1 MKTLL
6 LLTAT
11 MALLP
16 ELLHGATYDTHHLRL
31 DQSLSSA
38 DAAASPYLFNE
49 VREAFSAINALA
61 NAAAPTDTITLEIAP
76 GVYWVDDP
84 DDTAIR
90 RVTSN
95 SEGTPYGFRL
105 RCANLRLI
113 GQCDNPEDVVL
124 ACNRG
129 QTQGALGNFT
139 MLYID
144 GQCVEAR
151 NLTFGNYCSVDLVY
165 PRDTTLNRP
174 RRADAIVQAQLIHTN
189 ARWVEAQ
196 NCRFVSR
203 LNLCPF
209 SGVRRAHFTDCHFEC
224 TDDALVGAAIYER
237 CHFEFFSSKPFWGT
251 PDFGPVFIDCKIDT
265 HVRGT
270 QYFIKTHGGLNLIR
284 TDIRQLDG
292 EPLKVLPCYGRSDA
306 PCYYSEVT
314 LNGKPLTIAG
324 ATDITGLPLREAFTV
339 ENLLHGPKP
348 TYMRLSPIGQRT
360 LQEEE
365 DSRPLQ
371 VQFFLWNGEPAKRR
385 SADDLTLTATMP
397 SGLTSST
404 RLHLTPQ
411 WDAAPTFTRQP
422 SLIYDRKR
430 GTIRLDYEL
439 SEGADDCSHVTW
451 YRYTLA
457 NATDTIAVRH
467 GLTAEAAT
475 YRLSPA
481 DAGCRIMARVTP
493 RYAVTHPGADA
504 LTQNSVQVMAN
515 APGARGEESTLETD
529 FHDVP
534 VHYQPQLRAGHW
546 TFDAYKPA
554 DTQTYNWQPQPRN
567 AWYYGRGVDGAAQS
581 IGLNEATKGARAFYT
596 PARKS
601 CKAMTALLSIAPA
614 KTAGQGFGSATGQYL
629 DIGVKFDA
637 ATLTGYALRIQRT
650 PDYDRAVVMQLVRY
664 DNGTVT
670 PISAPQVYRHYLTSC
685 VVTLSIDGSTL
696 TATAH
701 HGDDTFSLSA
711 AIDGT
716 LANAPHCALYLQHT
730 GSTGASASLIES
742 VNVEWK

>member
-16 ELLHGATYDTHHLRL
+16 EFIQGATYDKHHLLL
-31 DQSLSSA
+31 DQSLSTA

-61 NAAAPTDTITLEIAP
+61 NETAPTDTITLEIAP
-76 GVYWVDDP
+76 GVYWVDNP
-84 DDTAIR
+84 DDTTIR
-90 RVTSN
+90 RVTSS

-105 RCANLRLI
+105 RCTNLKLI
-113 GQCDNPEDVVL
+113 GQSPDAQDVVL

-139 MLYID
+139 MLHID
-144 GQCVEAR
+144 GQWIEAR

-165 PRDTTLNRP
+165 PRDTTLNRK

-224 TDDALVGAAIYER
+224 TDDALEGAAIYER

-270 QYFIKTHGGLNLIR
+270 QYFIKTRGGLALIR

-292 EPLKVLPCYGRSDA
+292 KQLKVLPSYGQSDA

-314 LNGKPLTIAG
+314 LNGKPLVIPG
-324 ATDITGLPLREAFTV
+324 ATDISQLPLLEAFTV
-339 ENLLHGPKP
+339 KNLLHGPLA
-348 TYMRLSPIGQRT
+348 TYMRLSPIGQPT
-360 LQEEE
+360 LQEDE
-365 DSRPLQ
+365 DSRPMQ
-371 VQFFLWNGEPAKRR
+371 IQFFCWNGQPAKRR
-385 SADDLTLTATMP
+385 AADDLKMTAALS
-397 SGLTSST
+397 SGLTAST

-411 WDAAPTFTRQP
+411 WDEAPTFTSQP
-422 SLIYDRKR
+422 KLIYDRKK
-430 GTIRLDYEL
+430 GVIRLDYQL
-439 SEGADDCSHVTW
+439 SEGEDDCSHVTW
-451 YRYTLA
+451 YRMTSA
-457 NATDTIAVRH
+457 NEMDTIAVCH
-467 GLTAEAAT
+467 GTTLAT
-475 YRLSPA
+475 YQVTPA
-481 DAGCRIMARVTP
+481 DAGCRIMASVTP
-493 RYAVTHPGADA
+493 RYALTHAGADVIG
-504 LTQNSVQVMAN
+504 QNDILIAAN
-515 APGARGEESTLETD
+515 APGARGEESALSTD

-534 VHYQPQLRAGHW
+534 VRFQPQLRAGHW
-546 TFDAYKPA
+546 TFDAYKPD
-554 DTQTYNWQPQPRN
+554 DTQTYNWKPQPRN
-567 AWYYGRGVDGAAQS
+567 AWFYGQGVDGAANS

-601 CKAMTALLSIAPA
+601 CKAMTARLTIAPA
-614 KTAGQGFGSATGQYL
+614 KTAGQGFGSATGQYF

-650 PDYDRAVVMQLVRY
+650 PDYDRAVVMQLIQY
-664 DNGTVT
+664 QDGMTT
-670 PISAPQVYRHYLTSC
+670 PITEPQAYRGYLTQC
-685 VVTLSIDGSTL
+685 IVTVSIDGKTLSATASHGDNTL
-696 TATAH
+696 T
-701 HGDDTFSLSA
+701 LSA
-711 AIDGT
+711 PIEKAS
-716 LANAPHCALYLQHT
+716 ANDTSCAFYLQHT
-730 GSTGASASLIES
+730 GSTGASASLIEH
-742 VNVEWK
+742 VELEWK